1 MIDFTLTS
9 DQELIQQT
17 AREFA
22 REHLAP
28 GVIERDEKAEF
39 PKEQIKL
46 LGELGFMGMMVPE
59 EWGGAG
65 FDTVTYTI
73 AM

>member
-28 GVIERDEKAEF
+28 GVIERDDKANF
-39 PKEQIKL
+39 LMNKL
-46 LGELGFMGMMVPE
+46 N
-59 EWGGAG
+59 
-65 FDTVTYTI
+65 Y
-73 AM
+73 